1 MRRKEFGSTTFS
13 RVRGLP
19 AMNKNQVVL
28 TNQIEFLLSK
38 AHWEL
43 HKHLCGLKVKRD
55 EEGGDRGA
63 LQRWISIYQTC
74 SFECMD
80 RRLSAAPPPLSWPY
94 FLAHCQPEIKG
105 FQSSTCG
112 TAHTIQQK
120 SWTTSWDQYAG
131 GRQECGSGHST
142 LRVKLKPSQDLDA
155 DIEGACCYSSHDE

>member
-1 MRRKEFGSTTFS
+1 MQCKEFGSTTFS
-13 RVRGLP
+13 CVRGLRT
-19 AMNKNQVVL
+19 MNKNQVVL

-120 SWTTSWDQYAG
+120 SWTNLLGSICRRKAG
-131 GRQECGSGHST
+131 MWVRT
-142 LRVKLKPSQDLDA
+142 FY
-155 DIEGACCYSSHDE
+155 IEGEIETQSRLGCRY